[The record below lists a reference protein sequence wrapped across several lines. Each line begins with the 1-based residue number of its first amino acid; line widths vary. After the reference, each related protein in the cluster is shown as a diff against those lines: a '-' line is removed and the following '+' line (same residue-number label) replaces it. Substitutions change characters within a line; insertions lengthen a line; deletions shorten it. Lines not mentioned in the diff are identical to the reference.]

1 MCQCGQLHTN
11 AKKLTAEQ
19 DPTRQWRNRAKAE
32 RELNRRMK
40 AAAAEIK
47 AYLLKLQYTTE
58 TVPDGNSLAMNRE
71 VYIYELDPYR
81 DVRPFIKQVIGKWF
95 ETGQPNKPPRW
106 FFDALAQPAYDA
118 GAADT
123 IGRLNMLAVQAGYD
137 IGITNQLTFENI
149 LFSPTYANRIEL
161 VYQRTFN
168 SMEKFSGDL
177 GADLARVLAE
187 AMINGRSPRTLT
199 GLMQQQ
205 FDIKHSRAMTIART
219 EINNAYRAAR
229 QQEAEDVSVRLGLD
243 IMVIHRSALLPTTRP
258 WHAERHGKVYT
269 IQAQADWLEEGSNSI
284 ACYCSSMEVL
294 YDKKG
299 QMYDA
304 GLQKKLIEQRQT
316 YFGLAA

>member
-11 AKKLTAEQ
+11 VKKLTVEQ
-19 DPTRQWRNRAKAE
+19 DPTRQGRNRAKAE

-47 AYLLKLQYTTE
+47 AYLLQLQYSTK
-58 TVPDGNSLAMNRE
+58 TVPDSNSLAINRE

-95 ETGQPNKPPRW
+95 ETGQPTKPPRW
-106 FFDALAQPAYDA
+106 FFDALTQPAYDA

-168 SMEKFSGDL
+168 VMEKFSGDL

-187 AMINGRSPRTLT
+187 GMLNGRSPRTLA

-219 EINNAYRAAR
+219 EINEAYRTAR
-229 QQEAEDVSVRLGLD
+229 QQEREAAAIRFDLD
-243 IMVIHRSALLPTTRP
+243 MKVMHRSALLPTTRS
-258 WHAERHGKVYT
+258 WHAARHGFVYT
-269 IQAQADWLEEGSNSI
+269 SQEQEIWWSEGTNKIQCFCVA
-284 ACYCSSMEVL
+284 MEVL
-294 YDKKG
+294 FDKKG
-299 QMYDA
+299 VMFDA
-304 GLQKKLIEQRQT
+304 GLQKKLIAQRQT